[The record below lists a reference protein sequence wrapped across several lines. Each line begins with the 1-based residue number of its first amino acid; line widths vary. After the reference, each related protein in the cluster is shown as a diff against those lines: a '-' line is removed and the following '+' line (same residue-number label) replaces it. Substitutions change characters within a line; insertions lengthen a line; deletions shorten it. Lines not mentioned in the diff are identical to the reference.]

1 MKSPLL
7 AGLVVALFTLAA
19 CGSAAAPA
27 PTAAPTARP
36 SSGPDTT
43 PRPTPTPVPGVGATD
58 GTVVIDPGNGGGSG
72 GGAGGAGGNTGGGI
86 VFPIPPGPNID
97 PLVGA
102 AKYLQPAASLINQH
116 AVNVQLVRAVVA
128 NDGTATADLRWWSGV
143 APCSQLDSIKIER
156 DDAAKTIRLKV
167 IEGSGPGEVACIDIA
182 QLSAAAVD
190 LGKLAPGTWTI
201 SAEGDAPAI
210 KLDVP

>member
-1 MKSPLL
+1 MMKSPLL
-7 AGLVVALFTLAA
+7 AGIVVALFTLAA

-27 PTAAPTARP
+27 PTVAPTAGP

-58 GTVVIDPGNGGGSG
+58 GTLVIDPGNGGGS
-72 GGAGGAGGNTGGGI
+72 GGAGGNTGGGI

-102 AKYLQPAASLINQH
+102 AKYLQPAAGLINQH

-143 APCSQLDSIKIER
+143 APCSQLDSIKIDR

-190 LGKLAPGTWTI
+190 LGKLASGTWTM

-210 KLDVP
+210 KLDVS

>member
-1 MKSPLL
+1 MMKSPLL
-7 AGLVVALFTLAA
+7 AGIVVALFTLAA

-27 PTAAPTARP
+27 PTVAPTAGP

-58 GTVVIDPGNGGGSG
+58 GTLVIDPGNGGGS
-72 GGAGGAGGNTGGGI
+72 GGAGGNTGGGI

-102 AKYLQPAASLINQH
+102 AKYLQPAAGLINQH

-128 NDGTATADLRWWSGV
+128 DDGTATADLRWWSGV

-190 LGKLAPGTWTI
+190 LGKLASGTWTM

-210 KLDVP
+210 KLDVS